1 MTETCYFRVIL
12 NVDRNTYILNIL
24 YWDFF
29 YLTKV
34 HVKLY
39 YGIMMGFLL
48 SSLSVWSGRVCYTV
62 HRIMST
68 MSSGRVCLEYLCHW
82 QILIVITY
90 AFQRQFQRQVKHH
103 GKYKNFHILIF
114 FLQQITV

>member
-1 MTETCYFRVIL
+1 MTETCYFRIIL

-29 YLTKV
+29 YLTNV

-48 SSLSVWSGRVCYTV
+48 SSLSVSSGRVCYTM

-68 MSSGRVCLEYLCHW
+68 VSSGRVCLEYLCHW
-82 QILIVITY
+82 QISIVISY
-90 AFQRQFQRQVKHH
+90 VFQRQVKHR
-103 GKYKNFHILIF
+103 GKYKYFHILIF